1 LSGIDAVKKVVE
13 TETQARRIVD
23 EAAAKA
29 QKVISETRE
38 QAERIRQEAVA
49 SAQGRRDGILREAK
63 EKAEAEAL
71 QSDQE
76 TEQIL
81 DTYRKL
87 SDERKAAAV
96 SKAMALIVNG

>member
-1 LSGIDAVKKVVE
+1 MSGIDAVKKIVE

-23 EAAAKA
+23 DASAGTQKITSEA
-29 QKVISETRE
+29 RE
-38 QAERIRQEAVA
+38 QGERIRQEAVG
-49 SAQGRRDGILREAK
+49 SAQGRKEEILRQAK
-63 EKAEAEAL
+63 EKAEAEAR

-81 DTYRKL
+81 YSYRKL

-96 SKAMALIVNG
+96 SKAIELILNA

>member
-1 LSGIDAVKKVVE
+1 MSGIDAVKKIVE
-13 TETQARRIVD
+13 TEAQARRIVD
-23 EAAAKA
+23 EAATKA

-49 SAQGRRDGILREAK
+49 SAQGHREGILREAK
-63 EKAEAEAL
+63 EKAEAEAH

-81 DTYRKL
+81 DTYEKL
-87 SDERKAAAV
+87 SSERKAAAV
-96 SKAMALIVNG
+96 SKAMALILNG